1 MDNTDYQKQIV
12 NTIFQQLGG
21 QGFATMIGL
30 ITPVL
35 FRIPCEGEVTAIFQ
49 WKAKATG
56 GLNLLEVTYCEGPDT
71 YRVQFGKLR
80 GSSITRQPAIDDVY
94 CDMLAPMFRD
104 TTGLEITPPRFINLR
119 SGNAQE

>member
-1 MDNTDYQKQIV
+1 MANTDYQKQIV
-12 NTIFQQLGG
+12 NTIFQQLSGP
-21 QGFATMIGL
+21 GFAAMVGL

-35 FRIPCEGEVTAIFQ
+35 FRIPCEGEITAIFQ
-49 WKAKATG
+49 WKAKTTG

-71 YRVQFGKLR
+71 YRVQFGKIR

-104 TTGLEITPPRFINLR
+104 TTGLEITLPRFVSCR
-119 SGNAQE
+119 PEEAQE